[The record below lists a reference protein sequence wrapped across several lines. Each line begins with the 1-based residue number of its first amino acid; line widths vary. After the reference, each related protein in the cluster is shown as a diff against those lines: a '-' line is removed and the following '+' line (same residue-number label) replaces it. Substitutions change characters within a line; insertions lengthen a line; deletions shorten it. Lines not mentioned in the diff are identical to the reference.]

1 MYVSKYPVYFLD
13 MIEDKVG
20 EDFVIYDLIW
30 TVLTDVSPVMTGYAS
45 MRVINTDQYFTSNSD
60 FSIIYCVTV

>member
-1 MYVSKYPVYFLD
+1 

-20 EDFVIYDLIW
+20 EDFVIYDPIW